1 MSQTWVFM
9 LPVHPPS
16 VCVYFSYPLE
26 PSLRVNVAFESNF
39 CMKLLLFFYN
49 LNSNFSFIVIVI
61 VQPVSL
67 PDFMEFR
74 SQLLETVLSSKEGF
88 CMEERCVLFWGF
100 ICFVFF

>member
-1 MSQTWVFM
+1 M
-9 LPVHPPS
+9 
-16 VCVYFSYPLE
+16 CVYFSYPLE

-49 LNSNFSFIVIVI
+49 LNSNFSFIVIV
-61 VQPVSL
+61 QPVSL
-67 PDFMEFR
+67 PDFLEFG